1 MTLIYLIAKAEEKSE
16 GRKGE
21 TKEPVLQEICKKKSF
36 LDFALNPV
44 NYETRFL
51 RACKKKSQINEFTL
65 NNNYWGKF

>member
-1 MTLIYLIAKAEEKSE
+1 MKAGKVRLRNQSFKRFAKNN
-16 GRKGE
+16 
-21 TKEPVLQEICKKKSF
+21 F

-65 NNNYWGKF
+65 NNNYWGKFSGKNII

>member
-1 MTLIYLIAKAEEKSE
+1 MRLRNQSFKRFA
-16 GRKGE
+16 
-21 TKEPVLQEICKKKSF
+21 KKKSF